1 MENNDKE
8 YRGIWMTVGLLL
20 SFVAILG
27 MIFLVGMGFYFL
39 LKGY

>member
-1 MENNDKE
+1 MEKNDTE

-27 MIFLVGMGFYFL
+27 MVFLVGMGLYFM